1 MATFDPAI
9 SFRGFQPGMAPNL
22 GSSNL
27 SNAIPLAGR
36 FSKVL
41 PATNNMFAPPTVG
54 TAQPPAA
61 ESGFSLPPNIKD
73 LSPQAQAA
81 YINATVGNQ
90 GLYGLLDYV
99 NSPEKQKQNLDNALA
114 FYKAQGD
121 QQMQY
126 RMQNQKIQMV
136 NDIISN
142 IGQGAKAAF
151 SRYSDPAALATSLG
165 AAGDAYSRA
174 SANTAALSQLGSGQ
188 PSRTYF
194 TA

>member
-9 SFRGFQPGMAPNL
+9 SFRGFQPGMAPDL

-54 TAQPPAA
+54 AAQPPAIAPGTFTGYPSLEA
-61 ESGFSLPPNIKD
+61 E
-73 LSPQAQAA
+73 QAA
-81 YINATVGNQ
+81 AAKDPFGYALGKALMEQ
-90 GLYGLLDYV
+90 
-99 NSPEKQKQNLDNALA
+99 QKQNTPEARAAERKQYLEDQLA
-114 FYKAQGD
+114 YNKQQGD
-121 QQMQY
+121 QQMKY
-126 RMQNQKIQMV
+126 RMI
-136 NDIISN
+136 NDIIAN
-142 IGQGAKAAF
+142 IGQGTKAAF
-151 SRYSDPAALATSLG
+151 SRYSDPAALAASLG
-165 AAGDAYSRA
+165 AVGDTYSRA

-188 PSRTYF
+188 PSRQYF